1 MAGVKELT
9 ASIIT
14 VGDELLV
21 GQEVDTN
28 ATYLAAELTRI
39 GVTVSYSLTVGDD
52 RNSIK
57 SAIEQGIHR
66 SRLTFV
72 TGGLG
77 PTPDD
82 LTREA
87 AAEFAGSTL
96 ETDKGTI
103 AHVTRHF
110 ESLGRKVPDGSER
123 VALVPDG
130 FDVLPNEKGTAP
142 GLWYQEPNNNNLILL
157 PGVPHEMKAIF
168 SNHVIPRLNQMEGHA
183 QIAQHTLKI
192 AGIGETILQR
202 QIEEISHLL
211 DPELKVA
218 YLPGIYGVRIRLT
231 IRGGNATD
239 RLESSVQ
246 EIKHKLGS
254 AIFGCEN
261 DRMES
266 VLGNLLLRYGLT
278 IAVAE
283 SCTGGL
289 LLHQLTNVSG
299 ASSYVL
305 GGVVSYCN
313 FSKQHQLGVSANIL
327 QDFGAVSK
335 LVAVQMAEGV
345 RMRLNS
351 DIGLSVTG
359 VAGPGGGTDEKPVGL
374 VWIGYAD
381 STDAWA
387 IRHQFGRDR
396 DRNKQKSA
404 LAAMNLVRQELLK
417 RNESTS

>member
-1 MAGVKELT
+1 MQELT

-21 GQEVDTN
+21 GQVVDTN
-28 ATYLAAELTRI
+28 ATYLAAELTKI
-39 GVTVSYSLTVGDD
+39 GVTVSSSLTVGD
-52 RNSIK
+52 NKESIK
-57 SAIEQGIHR
+57 SAIEHGVR
-66 SRLTFV
+66 SSQLTLV

-87 AAEFAGSTL
+87 AAEFAGTALEIDPETL
-96 ETDKGTI
+96 
-103 AHVTRHF
+103 AHVKRHF
-110 ESLGRKVPDGSER
+110 ESLGRTVPNGSER
-123 VALVPDG
+123 VARVPSS
-130 FDVLPNEKGTAP
+130 FDILSNSKGTAP
-142 GLWYQEPNNNNLILL
+142 GLWYQECSGNIVILL
-157 PGVPHEMKAIF
+157 PGVPYEMKAIF
-168 SNHVIPRLNQMEGHA
+168 SDHVIPRINQMEGRA
-183 QIAQHTLKI
+183 LIAQHTLKI
-192 AGIGETILQR
+192 AGIGETVLHG

-211 DPELKVA
+211 DPELKIA
-218 YLPGIYGVRIRLT
+218 YLPGVYGVRIRLT
-231 IRGGNATD
+231 ILGSDAEK
-239 RLESSVQ
+239 RLKSSEQ
-246 EIKHKLGS
+246 QIRQKLGS
-254 AIFGCEN
+254 AAFGCDN
-261 DRMES
+261 DMMES
-266 VLGNLLLRYGLT
+266 VLGELLLRHGLT

-289 LLHQLTNVSG
+289 LLHQLTNVPG

-335 LVAVQMAEGV
+335 LVAMQMAEGV
-345 RMRLNS
+345 RVRLNS
-351 DIGLSVTG
+351 DLGLSVTG
-359 VAGPGGGTDEKPVGL
+359 VAGPTGGTEEKPVGL

-381 STDAWA
+381 EKNAWA
-387 IRHQFGRDR
+387 VRHQFGRDR

-417 RNESTS
+417 RDKSNT